1 MQSLRDY
8 LNHTRQCESILDP
21 NQDQVMSRMADATD
35 DMIRKRI
42 REYCTWDRQKYYQG
56 ELWPAVDDDLGI
68 TQIDKDNNGWYI
80 ETRSAVNVGVIYGTR
95 TKSFYDY
102 CLSKGQK
109 IDKQKGFLIED
120 IGVYFRWRKH
130 KGSIEI
136 TDASCLESTLGL
148 PEELDLLY
156 LDHCCKENKKFA
168 VHSRIDVI
176 IVCQIDTINISG
188 NGCQN
193 VVQHY
198 LDGPMNIMAPE
209 GVKIHRPSNWDE
221 YLSLFPKSTY

>member
-1 MQSLRDY
+1 M
-8 LNHTRQCESILDP
+8 SILNPDQ
-21 NQDQVMSRMADATD
+21 NQVMTRMTSDID
-35 DMIRKRI
+35 NIIRQRI
-42 REYCTWDRQKYYQG
+42 REYCIGYPSDKY
-56 ELWPAVDDDLGI
+56 WPVYAGCMEI
-68 TQIDKDNNGWYI
+68 TKVDKDKKGWYV
-80 ETRSAVNVGVIYGTR
+80 ETWSSIPIHIINNENA
-95 TKSFYDY
+95 KSLYDY
-102 CLSKGQK
+102 LLSKGCK

-120 IGVYFRWRKH
+120 IGTYFRWRKH
-130 KGSIEI
+130 KGKMS
-136 TDASCLESTLGL
+136 AVGAPNFESTEGL

-198 LDGPMNIMAPE
+198 LDGPMNITAPE

>member
-1 MQSLRDY
+1 M
-8 LNHTRQCESILDP
+8 SILNPDQ
-21 NQDQVMSRMADATD
+21 NQVMTRMTSDID
-35 DMIRKRI
+35 NIIRQRI
-42 REYCTWDRQKYYQG
+42 REYCTGYPSDKY
-56 ELWPAVDDDLGI
+56 WPVYAGCMEI
-68 TQIDKDNNGWYI
+68 TKVDKDKKGWYV
-80 ETRSAVNVGVIYGTR
+80 ETWSSIPIHIINNENA
-95 TKSFYDY
+95 KSLYDY
-102 CLSKGQK
+102 LLSKGCK

-120 IGVYFRWRKH
+120 IGTYFRWRKH
-130 KGSIEI
+130 KGKMSAVGAP
-136 TDASCLESTLGL
+136 DFESTEGL

-168 VHSRIDVI
+168 VHSKIDVI

-198 LDGPMNIMAPE
+198 LDGPMNITAPE

>member
-1 MQSLRDY
+1 M
-8 LNHTRQCESILDP
+8 SILNPDQ
-21 NQDQVMSRMADATD
+21 NQVINRMTSDID
-35 DMIRKRI
+35 NIIRQRI
-42 REYCTWDRQKYYQG
+42 REYCTGYPSDKY
-56 ELWPAVDDDLGI
+56 WPIYTGGMEI
-68 TQIDKDNNGWYI
+68 TKVDKDKKGWYV
-80 ETRSAVNVGVIYGTR
+80 ETWSSIPIHIINNENA
-95 TKSFYDY
+95 KSLYDY
-102 CLSKGQK
+102 LLSKGCK

-120 IGVYFRWRKH
+120 IGTYFRWRKH
-130 KGSIEI
+130 KGKMS
-136 TDASCLESTLGL
+136 AVGAPNFESTEGL

-198 LDGPMNIMAPE
+198 LDGPMNITAPE

>member
-1 MQSLRDY
+1 M
-8 LNHTRQCESILDP
+8 SILNPDQ
-21 NQDQVMSRMADATD
+21 NQVMTRMTSDID
-35 DMIRKRI
+35 NIIRQRI
-42 REYCTWDRQKYYQG
+42 REYCTGYPSDKY
-56 ELWPAVDDDLGI
+56 WPVYAGCMEI
-68 TQIDKDNNGWYI
+68 TKVDKDKKGWYV
-80 ETRSAVNVGVIYGTR
+80 ETWSSIPIHIINNENA
-95 TKSFYDY
+95 KSLYDY
-102 CLSKGQK
+102 LLSKGCK

-120 IGVYFRWRKH
+120 IGTYFRWRKH
-130 KGSIEI
+130 KGKMSAVGAP
-136 TDASCLESTLGL
+136 DFESTEGL

-198 LDGPMNIMAPE
+198 LDGPMNITAPK

>member
-1 MQSLRDY
+1 M
-8 LNHTRQCESILDP
+8 SILNPDQ
-21 NQDQVMSRMADATD
+21 NQVMTRMTSDID
-35 DMIRKRI
+35 NIIRQRI
-42 REYCTWDRQKYYQG
+42 REYCTGYPSDKY
-56 ELWPAVDDDLGI
+56 WPVYAGCMEI
-68 TQIDKDNNGWYI
+68 TKVDKDKKGWYV
-80 ETRSAVNVGVIYGTR
+80 ETWSSIPIHIINNENA
-95 TKSFYDY
+95 KSLYDY
-102 CLSKGQK
+102 LLSKGCK

-120 IGVYFRWRKH
+120 IGTYFRWRKH
-130 KGSIEI
+130 KGKMSAVGAP
-136 TDASCLESTLGL
+136 DFESTEGL

-193 VVQHY
+193 VAQHY
-198 LDGPMNIMAPE
+198 LDGPMNITAPE

>member
-1 MQSLRDY
+1 M
-8 LNHTRQCESILDP
+8 SILNPDQ
-21 NQDQVMSRMADATD
+21 NQVMTRMTSDID
-35 DMIRKRI
+35 NIIRQRI
-42 REYCTWDRQKYYQG
+42 REYCTGYPSDKY
-56 ELWPAVDDDLGI
+56 WPVYAGCMEI
-68 TQIDKDNNGWYI
+68 TKVDKDKKGWYV
-80 ETRSAVNVGVIYGTR
+80 ETWSSIPIHIINNENA
-95 TKSFYDY
+95 KSLYDY
-102 CLSKGQK
+102 LLSKGCK

-120 IGVYFRWRKH
+120 IGTYFRWRKH
-130 KGSIEI
+130 KGKMS
-136 TDASCLESTLGL
+136 AVGAPNFESTEGL

-198 LDGPMNIMAPE
+198 LDGPMNITAPE

>member
-1 MQSLRDY
+1 M
-8 LNHTRQCESILDP
+8 SILNPDQ
-21 NQDQVMSRMADATD
+21 NQVMTRMTSDID
-35 DMIRKRI
+35 NIIRQRI
-42 REYCTWDRQKYYQG
+42 REYCTGYPSDKY
-56 ELWPAVDDDLGI
+56 WPVYAGCMEI
-68 TQIDKDNNGWYI
+68 TKVDKDEKGWYV
-80 ETRSAVNVGVIYGTR
+80 ETWSSIPIHIINNENA
-95 TKSFYDY
+95 KSLYDY
-102 CLSKGQK
+102 LLSKGCK

-120 IGVYFRWRKH
+120 IGTYFRWRKH
-130 KGSIEI
+130 KGKMSAVGAP
-136 TDASCLESTLGL
+136 DFESTEGL

-198 LDGPMNIMAPE
+198 LDGPMNITAPE

>member
-1 MQSLRDY
+1 M
-8 LNHTRQCESILDP
+8 SILNPDQ
-21 NQDQVMSRMADATD
+21 NQVMTRMTSDID
-35 DMIRKRI
+35 NIIRQRI
-42 REYCTWDRQKYYQG
+42 REYCIGYPSDKY
-56 ELWPAVDDDLGI
+56 WPVYTGSMEI
-68 TQIDKDNNGWYI
+68 TKVDKDKKGWYV
-80 ETRSAVNVGVIYGTR
+80 ETWSSIPIHIINNENA
-95 TKSFYDY
+95 KSLYDY
-102 CLSKGQK
+102 LLSKGCK

-120 IGVYFRWRKH
+120 IGTYFRWRKH
-130 KGSIEI
+130 KGKMS
-136 TDASCLESTLGL
+136 TVGAPDFESTDGL
-148 PEELDLLY
+148 PEELDMLY
-156 LDHCCKENKKFA
+156 LDRCCMESKKFA

-198 LDGPMNIMAPE
+198 LDGPMNITAPE

>member
-1 MQSLRDY
+1 MSILNPDQNQVMTRMTSDIDNIIRQRIRQYCTGYPSDKYWPVYAVCMEITKVDKDKKGWYVETWSSIPIHIINNENAKSLYDY
-8 LNHTRQCESILDP
+8 L
-21 NQDQVMSRMADATD
+21 
-35 DMIRKRI
+35 
-42 REYCTWDRQKYYQG
+42 
-56 ELWPAVDDDLGI
+56 
-68 TQIDKDNNGWYI
+68 
-80 ETRSAVNVGVIYGTR
+80 
-95 TKSFYDY
+95 
-102 CLSKGQK
+102 LSKGCK

-120 IGVYFRWRKH
+120 IGTYFRWRKH
-130 KGSIEI
+130 KGKMS
-136 TDASCLESTLGL
+136 AVGAPNFESTEGL

-198 LDGPMNIMAPE
+198 LDGPMNITAPE

>member
-1 MQSLRDY
+1 MKTLYNTVQQY
-8 LNHTRQCESILDP
+8 ESILDP
-21 NQDQVMSRMADATD
+21 DQNKVMDRMTD
-35 DMIRKRI
+35 VMIRKRI
-42 REYCTWDRQKYYQG
+42 QEYCVYNEQKYKRG
-56 ELWPAVDDDLGI
+56 ELWIATYRGLNI
-68 TQIDKDNNGWYI
+68 TKIDKDEKGWYV
-80 ETRSAVNVGVIYGTR
+80 ETDGLLDKCLLDYDKA
-95 TKSFYDY
+95 KSYYDY

-120 IGVYFRWRKH
+120 IGTYFRWRKH
-130 KGSIEI
+130 VGKMSAVGAP
-136 TDASCLESTLGL
+136 DFESTEGL

-156 LDHCCKENKKFA
+156 LDHCCKESKKFA

-176 IVCQIDTINISG
+176 IVCQIDAINISG

-198 LDGPMNIMAPE
+198 LDGPMNITAPE

>member
-1 MQSLRDY
+1 M
-8 LNHTRQCESILDP
+8 SILNPDQ
-21 NQDQVMSRMADATD
+21 NQVMTRMTSDID
-35 DMIRKRI
+35 NIIRQRI
-42 REYCTWDRQKYYQG
+42 HEYCTGYPSDKY
-56 ELWPAVDDDLGI
+56 WPVYAGCMEI
-68 TQIDKDNNGWYI
+68 TKVDKDKKGWYV
-80 ETRSAVNVGVIYGTR
+80 ETWSSIPIHIINNENA
-95 TKSFYDY
+95 KSLYDY
-102 CLSKGQK
+102 LLSKGCK

-120 IGVYFRWRKH
+120 IGTYFRWRKH
-130 KGSIEI
+130 KGKMSAVGAP
-136 TDASCLESTLGL
+136 DFESTEGL

-198 LDGPMNIMAPE
+198 LDGPMNITAPE

>member
-1 MQSLRDY
+1 M
-8 LNHTRQCESILDP
+8 SILNPDQ
-21 NQDQVMSRMADATD
+21 NQVITRMTTD
-35 DMIRKRI
+35 IDNIIRQRI
-42 REYCTWDRQKYYQG
+42 REYCTGYPSDKY
-56 ELWPAVDDDLGI
+56 WPVYTGGVEI
-68 TQIDKDNNGWYI
+68 TKVDKDKKGWYV
-80 ETRSAVNVGVIYGTR
+80 ETWSSIPIHIINNEN
-95 TKSFYDY
+95 TKSLYDY
-102 CLSKGQK
+102 LLSKGCK

-120 IGVYFRWRKH
+120 IGTYFRWRKH
-130 KGSIEI
+130 KGKMSVVGAP
-136 TDASCLESTLGL
+136 DFESTEGF

-156 LDHCCKENKKFA
+156 LDHCCKESKKFA

-176 IVCQIDTINISG
+176 IVCQIDAINISG

-198 LDGPMNIMAPE
+198 LDGPMNITAPD

>member
-1 MQSLRDY
+1 M
-8 LNHTRQCESILDP
+8 SILNPDQ
-21 NQDQVMSRMADATD
+21 NQVMTRMTSDID
-35 DMIRKRI
+35 NIIRQRI
-42 REYCTWDRQKYYQG
+42 HEYCTGYPSDKY
-56 ELWPAVDDDLGI
+56 WPVYAGCMEI
-68 TQIDKDNNGWYI
+68 TKVDKDKKGWYV
-80 ETRSAVNVGVIYGTR
+80 ETWSSIPIHIINNENA
-95 TKSFYDY
+95 KSLYDY
-102 CLSKGQK
+102 LLSKGCK

-120 IGVYFRWRKH
+120 IGTYFRWRKH
-130 KGSIEI
+130 KGKVSAVG
-136 TDASCLESTLGL
+136 TPDFESTEGL

-156 LDHCCKENKKFA
+156 LDHCCKESKKFA

-198 LDGPMNIMAPE
+198 LDGPMNITAPE

>member
-1 MQSLRDY
+1 M
-8 LNHTRQCESILDP
+8 SILNPDQ
-21 NQDQVMSRMADATD
+21 NQVITRMTSDID
-35 DMIRKRI
+35 NIIRQRI
-42 REYCTWDRQKYYQG
+42 REYCTGYPSDKY
-56 ELWPAVDDDLGI
+56 WPVYTEGMKI
-68 TQIDKDNNGWYI
+68 TKVDKDKKGWYV
-80 ETRSAVNVGVIYGTR
+80 ETWGSIPIHIINNENA
-95 TKSFYDY
+95 KSLYDY
-102 CLSKGQK
+102 LLSKGCK

-120 IGVYFRWRKH
+120 IGTYFRWRKH
-130 KGSIEI
+130 VGKMSAVGAP
-136 TDASCLESTLGL
+136 DFESTEGL

-156 LDHCCKENKKFA
+156 LDHCCKESKKFA

-176 IVCQIDTINISG
+176 IVCQIDAINISG

-198 LDGPMNIMAPE
+198 LDGPMNITAPE

>member
-1 MQSLRDY
+1 M
-8 LNHTRQCESILDP
+8 SILNPDQ
-21 NQDQVMSRMADATD
+21 NQVINRMTSDID
-35 DMIRKRI
+35 NIIRQRI
-42 REYCTWDRQKYYQG
+42 REYCTGYPSDKY
-56 ELWPAVDDDLGI
+56 WPIYTGGMEI
-68 TQIDKDNNGWYI
+68 TKVDKDKKGWYV
-80 ETRSAVNVGVIYGTR
+80 ETWSSIPIHIINNENA
-95 TKSFYDY
+95 KSLYDY
-102 CLSKGQK
+102 LLSKGCK

-120 IGVYFRWRKH
+120 IGTYFRWRKH
-130 KGSIEI
+130 KGKMS
-136 TDASCLESTLGL
+136 TVGAPDFESTEGL

-156 LDHCCKENKKFA
+156 LDHCCKESKKFA

-176 IVCQIDTINISG
+176 IVCQIDAINISG

-198 LDGPMNIMAPE
+198 LDGPMNITAPE